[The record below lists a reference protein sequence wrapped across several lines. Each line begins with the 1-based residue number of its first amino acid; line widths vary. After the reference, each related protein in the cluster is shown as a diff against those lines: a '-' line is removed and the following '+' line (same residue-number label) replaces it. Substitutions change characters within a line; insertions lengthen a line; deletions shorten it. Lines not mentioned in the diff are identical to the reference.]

1 MANERERLERLLE
14 ESNENRGIWGKTKT
28 GGQWGKGNIPVHY
41 KRINIDYDE
50 QKRLAQKGLVE
61 LLTCFNAKVYF
72 TQSMIAGA
80 MLSGDYDKIGV
91 ISPSQYGKL
100 IADDVPVLTRKG
112 WKTHGSLVVG
122 DEVISPDGGFARVLY
137 VHPKGHADREVLF
150 ANGERIKCHHVHEW
164 YVYDKSRKQYR
175 TLETDSLVPRRH
187 SVTRVCVE
195 GEEKDLAVH
204 PYVLGVWLGDGSTTK
219 GQIHSSAEDIDVLNK
234 VREFYPE
241 GREWVHKDTG
251 VITRSFIGLANDLS
265 AYNMCYQE
273 HPEKG
278 KWIPD
283 DYLTASKEQRLQ
295 LLAGLIDTDGYRYK
309 GDGRFYYSTTN
320 EAIKDGVVSLVSS
333 FGWGVS
339 VVRVPAQTSTSGVVG
354 RNDVYQIG
362 FNPSFDIPCV
372 LERKRPSRFSEHRRV
387 GIVSVQE
394 IEPVQGNCITVEG
407 GLYCVGRRLIP
418 THNSW
423 LTGMIALLMAY
434 RGSRVN
440 VAAASGEKTEIIMQY
455 AQKAASVAEWE
466 IKQALTGETL
476 KKVDRLDASLSKTRL
491 SFAEGGHVT
500 GITLG
505 DTFTDMSHNK
515 AIGRGGVYIVD
526 ETALVSETAMA
537 EIGRR
542 EFSSTE
548 KEPLL
553 MLSNPHKPGYF
564 YDFMISETRPR
575 ELVIWMDALTAVQE
589 GRWDTE
595 RVLTAEWAFEPEPL
609 QKYFLCEL
617 PSSNGGMFG
626 DAVVTDDIPDG
637 IRVMGIDAA
646 YKGKDKIEVSVGV
659 LADKFYLES
668 IESIS
673 KGSEWIDGVT
683 PREIIEQISRLYHML
698 NCEMCCVDIGFG
710 VWLVEGLLYHGVN
723 ARGVNFGS
731 GATKERV
738 KARHYSAVNAANK
751 RAEMH
756 LDLQDMM
763 DNQAIA
769 FSEQAYKRLKG
780 ILPFINYEI
789 KSNGKKLIMPKSE
802 LKAMIGHSP
811 DALDAALLC
820 LHCAVLYS
828 EGHVAYMAS

>member
-28 GGQWGKGNIPVHY
+28 GGQWGMGRIPVHY
-41 KRINIDYDE
+41 KRINIDYEE

-100 IADDVPVLTRKG
+100 IADDTPVLTRKG
-112 WKTHGSLVVG
+112 WKTHGSLVIG
-122 DEVISPDGGFARVLY
+122 DEVISPDGGFVRVLY

-164 YVYDKSRKQYR
+164 V
-175 TLETDSLVPRRH
+175 LEG
-187 SVTRVCVE
+187 
-195 GEEKDLAVH
+195 GETFETKDLVAGKH
-204 PYVLGVWLGDGSTTK
+204 IILGG
-219 GQIHSSAEDIDVLNK
+219 HEID
-234 VREFYPE
+234 
-241 GREWVHKDTG
+241 
-251 VITRSFIGLANDLS
+251 
-265 AYNMCYQE
+265 
-273 HPEKG
+273 
-278 KWIPD
+278 
-283 DYLTASKEQRLQ
+283 
-295 LLAGLIDTDGYRYK
+295 
-309 GDGRFYYSTTN
+309 
-320 EAIKDGVVSLVSS
+320 AI
-333 FGWGVS
+333 
-339 VVRVPAQTSTSGVVG
+339 
-354 RNDVYQIG
+354 N
-362 FNPSFDIPCV
+362 
-372 LERKRPSRFSEHRRV
+372 
-387 GIVSVQE
+387 E

-575 ELVIWMDALTAVQE
+575 ELVI
-589 GRWDTE
+589 R
-595 RVLTAEWAFEPEPL
+595 RV
-609 QKYFLCEL
+609 
-617 PSSNGGMFG
+617 
-626 DAVVTDDIPDG
+626 DG
-637 IRVMGIDAA
+637 TR
-646 YKGKDKIEVSVGV
+646 KG
-659 LADKFYLES
+659 Y
-668 IESIS
+668 
-673 KGSEWIDGVT
+673 
-683 PREIIEQISRLYHML
+683 
-698 NCEMCCVDIGFG
+698 
-710 VWLVEGLLYHGVN
+710 
-723 ARGVNFGS
+723 
-731 GATKERV
+731 
-738 KARHYSAVNAANK
+738 
-751 RAEMH
+751 
-756 LDLQDMM
+756 
-763 DNQAIA
+763 
-769 FSEQAYKRLKG
+769 
-780 ILPFINYEI
+780 
-789 KSNGKKLIMPKSE
+789 
-802 LKAMIGHSP
+802 
-811 DALDAALLC
+811 
-820 LHCAVLYS
+820 
-828 EGHVAYMAS
+828 